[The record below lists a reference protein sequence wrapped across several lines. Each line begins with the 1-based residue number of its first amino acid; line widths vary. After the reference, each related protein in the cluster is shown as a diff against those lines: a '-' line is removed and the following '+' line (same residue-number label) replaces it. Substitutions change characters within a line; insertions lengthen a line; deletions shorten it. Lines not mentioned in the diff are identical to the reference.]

1 MFASMC
7 AASFHRIPLG
17 TRNSSKRS
25 TQEHFCSVLLDK
37 VLLVNGCCCFWI
49 PFLFF
54 VGASNVLKDCERYD
68 AGTTKGEQRVTH

>member
-25 TQEHFCSVLLDK
+25 TQEHFCSVLFRQGPPGEWLLLLLDPLS
-37 VLLVNGCCCFWI
+37 VLRGGIKCL
-49 PFLFF
+49 
-54 VGASNVLKDCERYD
+54 ERL
-68 AGTTKGEQRVTH
+68 